1 MELILHQL
9 ITGTA
14 KEEEVVEEEM
24 DDEVSFVY
32 YGDFCTC
39 SKASKCKSSK
49 CLCYLRGNKC
59 SPKCHD
65 SSASKCTNK

>member
-24 DDEVSFVY
+24 DDEVVLCTMVTFVL
-32 YGDFCTC
+32 
-39 SKASKCKSSK
+39 AP
-49 CLCYLRGNKC
+49 R
-59 SPKCHD
+59 PP
-65 SSASKCTNK
+65 SANHPNACAT